1 MTKKRDVVEQYI
13 RKFPDTPNLTLAKKI
28 MKDKPELFPSVETIR
43 HQIRIVKGASGK
55 AMSKYSVPELKE
67 NRDDKK
73 NPFKLPESY
82 NTEWEVYYI
91 PHSIKKLLVLS
102 DIHIPYHDIEAITV
116 ALKKGKEEKVDG
128 ILINGDLIDF
138 HTLSRYEKD
147 PSARSMWEEIEATRD
162 FLDILKS
169 EFKNSII
176 YYKTGNHCERVEKYL
191 RVKAPEL
198 LDCPDFKLD
207 VLLRL
212 GEKKI
217 NYIDDKRII
226 DFCGIS
232 ILHGHEFFGSPS
244 QSVNPARGLWNKT
257 YSSSMIGHLHKTS
270 SNTEIPLR
278 GSIHATWSLGCLCGL
293 TPEYARI
300 NRWNHGFA
308 IIENNGD
315 AYKVNNYMIYN
326 GKVL

>member
-1 MTKKRDVVEQYI
+1 MTKKERVLEYVK
-13 RKFPDTPNLTLAKKI
+13 RFPKTPNLTLSRKI
-28 MKDKPELFPSVETIR
+28 MKDEPELFTTLDACRAMVRLI
-43 HQIRIVKGASGK
+43 KGARGEKLKSR
-55 AMSKYSVPELKE
+55 SVPEFVE
-67 NRDDKK
+67 NRDNIK
-73 NPFKLPESY
+73 NPFKLPESD
-82 NTEWEVYYI
+82 NKEWTVYEI
-91 PHSIKKLLVLS
+91 PSSIKKLLVLS
-102 DIHIPYHDIEAITV
+102 DIHIPYHDIEALTV
-116 ALKKGKEEKVDG
+116 ALKKGKQEKVDG

-138 HTLSRYEKD
+138 HTLSRFEKD

-162 FLDILKS
+162 FLDVLKR
-169 EFKNSII
+169 EFKNAVI
-176 YYKTGNHCERVEKYL
+176 YYKTGNHCERIEKYL

-207 VLLRL
+207 ILLRL

-244 QSVNPARGLWNKT
+244 QAVNPARGLWNKT

-270 SNTEIPLR
+270 SNTEISLR
-278 GSIHATWSLGCLCGL
+278 SGIHATWSLGCLCGL

-308 IIENNGD
+308 IIENHGD
-315 AYKVNNYMIYN
+315 TYKVNNYMIHD

>member
-1 MTKKRDVVEQYI
+1 MKKRDIVEDYI

-28 MKDKPELFPSVETIR
+28 MKDKPELFTTVDTTRSFIR
-43 HQIRIVKGASGK
+43 RIKGAKGESEK
-55 AMSKYSVPELKE
+55 RYATADLMQ

-73 NPFKLPESY
+73 NPFKLPESD
-82 NTEWEVYYI
+82 NKEWEPYFI
-91 PHSIKKLLVLS
+91 PKSIKKLLVLS
-102 DIHIPYHDIEAITV
+102 DIHIPYHDIQAITV
-116 ALKKGKEEKVDG
+116 AIKKGQSEGVDG

-147 PSARSMWEEIEATRD
+147 PSARSMWEEIEMTRE
-162 FLDILKS
+162 FLDVLK
-169 EFKNSII
+169 EQFPHTII
-176 YYKTGNHCERVEKYL
+176 YYKTGNHCERIEKYL

-207 VLLRL
+207 ILLRL

-232 ILHGHEFFGSPS
+232 ILHGHEFFGAPS

-315 AYKVNNYMIYN
+315 SYKVNNYMIYD